1 MWPQGQVGRH
11 ASAED
16 ILGHV
21 WLLHEAREG
30 LQLGRFY
37 MVASSTSSH
46 FARLSRLEVGSELG
60 LAASDATDASGARVE
75 ASGSWQSACAQHD
88 PRAAAELRS
97 MARSANIWKERAP
110 EGIGRLVRLLCRSGA
125 NFSRLLELLAARRF
139 RFCR

>member
-1 MWPQGQVGRH
+1 MDESLLK
-11 ASAED
+11 SA
-16 ILGHV
+16 

-30 LQLGRFY
+30 LQLGRFH
-37 MVASSTSSH
+37 MVRPFINAH
-46 FARLSRLEVGSELG
+46 LARLSRLEVGSELG